1 MAGYMM
7 AARDST
13 YTEVGKSI
21 ARGAMI
27 FLETPYRGSENAAK
41 LHAILSATIGSKQF
55 VEELKREYMSISAI
69 NKDFRHYVKDVC
81 LWSLYENRPTS
92 IGAGRSAVL
101 VDRDTAVLGYDNE
114 GFSRIEGDHRT
125 ICKFESREAPGY
137 KTIKDLLAIPA
148 PDSAPLDDGH
158 PPGYTVE
165 SGARHAS
172 INRRP
177 NLAAKQLSKILGQ
190 DDTSGEH
197 SLFFR
202 DNRVVADS
210 CQWIFEKS
218 SFKWWADRKS
228 TRPGRYLWLYGP
240 PAAGKSVLVSAVI
253 DKSHSEHMLT
263 AFYFFRRNNVTG
275 RMTRS
280 FLLSLIAQMSMHS
293 LEFYEKLMDIDAQQA
308 KIHSMPTRVLWQKI
322 FIDTLF
328 EVKSSTESQWYW
340 IIDALDEADMPSEL
354 ISLIGRI
361 SSQTPINML
370 ITSRVDMDIKRSL
383 QTSVPKQALHQQEIE
398 PADTKDDMA
407 AHARHELES
416 LPFEPNEISQIV
428 ELLVAKSQG
437 IFLWVRFAV
446 EEIQAT
452 AHTLQGVYE
461 ALEAMPS
468 EMANFFQQILDGMS
482 AMRETN
488 KKIAKA
494 ILGSTVCA
502 MRPLG
507 TLELQAALHPTFGRL
522 ASLDYTIKQVCP
534 LLIKVDQDSGIVQLI
549 HGTVREFLLQCQD
562 SEFSVDSLQAH
573 HHLTRICLGV
583 WTEDTFAS
591 PISSSLQH
599 TRSVAELN
607 AIHPLL
613 YYSAT
618 SWFDHLQNAA
628 IDKPLELA
636 ICDFLRTSVL
646 SWVEVA
652 GLLGDLSLLTA
663 GALGLETLMVQ
674 SPLISNANKRL
685 VSGWA
690 VDLVRIAPQY
700 GRNIVSYP
708 FSIHKLLP
716 PFCPVKTQIGSQF
729 GAAGD
734 ISIVGAGHKHWDDF
748 LAHITVARDGGLC
761 KFLVCGATYLV
772 VALSGSTGTAIVYD
786 AETCQ
791 ELRRF
796 SHGERIVALHIN
808 STGEYI
814 VTGGLRSM
822 ETWRT
827 KTGEM
832 VSELANPG
840 RSRCLGAAF
849 RPDSKCVVIFTSNDS
864 IAIWD
869 LRQNSATESR
879 LERQSVHGKYRGWPW
894 GVAFDKDATKVSL
907 AYKGWP
913 IEVWHVD
920 RVEIVE
926 SVPTRNPLGS
936 CFNPSSNDIYVV
948 DHDSTMIR
956 YDIQAQT
963 TTQIRLNV
971 RVAVC
976 NPCGTLLVTGDSSG
990 VLKFFAADTMEL
1002 LYKIDKYSD
1011 MITGLCFSP
1020 DGTKLY
1026 DIRASD
1032 CNAWIPEVLLVS
1044 VREDSSLSGV
1054 DPEKSTLSRTGCNIT
1069 GDSSSLVNITS
1080 LICDSTGSF
1089 VCCGKSNG
1097 DVLLY
1102 HTQSGRVLQQLYT
1115 HGSTFDVQV
1124 LEWSADGSTL
1134 VSIDSSQRF
1143 IVSRLKQISTTKWN
1157 CERQQ
1162 DFYPGQSNNGAVRQL
1177 LLSPD
1182 STRLL
1187 ASFRG
1192 AHSFFDLN
1200 TGQETLQ
1207 TAFDHPENLPIWL
1220 QHPHLPEQLICLDL
1234 QVARIFRW
1242 DTGPRKSVKT
1252 LAYLTH
1258 DKRSVVVE
1266 WSTLERNPVT
1276 KCSTWS
1282 SLGFDT
1288 TAELIQESNNWH
1300 HLRLDSVVGVYRN
1313 QAVFLDQDLWVCSSP
1328 CGKKTGTTRHFYMPM
1343 DWLNT
1348 SEERLAVMTRSGE
1361 FVYAQRGVIVVV
1373 KCGMRSNQG
1382 LV

>member
-1 MAGYMM
+1 
-7 AARDST
+7 
-13 YTEVGKSI
+13 
-21 ARGAMI
+21 
-27 FLETPYRGSENAAK
+27 
-41 LHAILSATIGSKQF
+41 
-55 VEELKREYMSISAI
+55 
-69 NKDFRHYVKDVC
+69 
-81 LWSLYENRPTS
+81 
-92 IGAGRSAVL
+92 
-101 VDRDTAVLGYDNE
+101 
-114 GFSRIEGDHRT
+114 
-125 ICKFESREAPGY
+125 
-137 KTIKDLLAIPA
+137 
-148 PDSAPLDDGH
+148 
-158 PPGYTVE
+158 
-165 SGARHAS
+165 
-172 INRRP
+172 
-177 NLAAKQLSKILGQ
+177 
-190 DDTSGEH
+190 
-197 SLFFR
+197 
-202 DNRVVADS
+202 
-210 CQWIFEKS
+210 
-218 SFKWWADRKS
+218 
-228 TRPGRYLWLYGP
+228 
-240 PAAGKSVLVSAVI
+240 
-253 DKSHSEHMLT
+253 
-263 AFYFFRRNNVTG
+263 
-275 RMTRS
+275 
-280 FLLSLIAQMSMHS
+280 MSMHS

-328 EVKSSTESQWYW
+328 EIKSSTESQWYW

-370 ITSRVDMDIKRSL
+370 ITSRVDMDIKRRL

-488 KKIAKA
+488 KKIAKE

-502 MRPLG
+502 MQPLG

-599 TRSVAELN
+599 PRSVAELN

-748 LAHITVARDGGLC
+748 LAHITVARDGGL
-761 KFLVCGATYLV
+761 F
-772 VALSGSTGTAIVYD
+772 
-786 AETCQ
+786 
-791 ELRRF
+791 
-796 SHGERIVALHIN
+796 
-808 STGEYI
+808 
-814 VTGGLRSM
+814 TGGLRSM

-1054 DPEKSTLSRTGCNIT
+1054 DPEKS
-1069 GDSSSLVNITS
+1069 
-1080 LICDSTGSF
+1080 
-1089 VCCGKSNG
+1089 
-1097 DVLLY
+1097 
-1102 HTQSGRVLQQLYT
+1102 SGV
-1115 HGSTFDVQV
+1115 
-1124 LEWSADGSTL
+1124 
-1134 VSIDSSQRF
+1134 
-1143 IVSRLKQISTTKWN
+1143 
-1157 CERQQ
+1157 
-1162 DFYPGQSNNGAVRQL
+1162 VR
-1177 LLSPD
+1177 
-1182 STRLL
+1182 
-1187 ASFRG
+1187 
-1192 AHSFFDLN
+1192 
-1200 TGQETLQ
+1200 
-1207 TAFDHPENLPIWL
+1207 
-1220 QHPHLPEQLICLDL
+1220 
-1234 QVARIFRW
+1234 
-1242 DTGPRKSVKT
+1242 
-1252 LAYLTH
+1252 
-1258 DKRSVVVE
+1258 
-1266 WSTLERNPVT
+1266 
-1276 KCSTWS
+1276 
-1282 SLGFDT
+1282 
-1288 TAELIQESNNWH
+1288 
-1300 HLRLDSVVGVYRN
+1300 
-1313 QAVFLDQDLWVCSSP
+1313 
-1328 CGKKTGTTRHFYMPM
+1328 
-1343 DWLNT
+1343 
-1348 SEERLAVMTRSGE
+1348 
-1361 FVYAQRGVIVVV
+1361 
-1373 KCGMRSNQG
+1373 
-1382 LV
+1382 

>member
-1 MAGYMM
+1 
-7 AARDST
+7 
-13 YTEVGKSI
+13 
-21 ARGAMI
+21 
-27 FLETPYRGSENAAK
+27 
-41 LHAILSATIGSKQF
+41 
-55 VEELKREYMSISAI
+55 
-69 NKDFRHYVKDVC
+69 
-81 LWSLYENRPTS
+81 
-92 IGAGRSAVL
+92 
-101 VDRDTAVLGYDNE
+101 
-114 GFSRIEGDHRT
+114 
-125 ICKFESREAPGY
+125 
-137 KTIKDLLAIPA
+137 
-148 PDSAPLDDGH
+148 
-158 PPGYTVE
+158 
-165 SGARHAS
+165 
-172 INRRP
+172 
-177 NLAAKQLSKILGQ
+177 
-190 DDTSGEH
+190 
-197 SLFFR
+197 
-202 DNRVVADS
+202 
-210 CQWIFEKS
+210 
-218 SFKWWADRKS
+218 
-228 TRPGRYLWLYGP
+228 
-240 PAAGKSVLVSAVI
+240 
-253 DKSHSEHMLT
+253 
-263 AFYFFRRNNVTG
+263 
-275 RMTRS
+275 
-280 FLLSLIAQMSMHS
+280 MHT

-322 FIDTLF
+322 FIDSLF
-328 EVKSSTESQWYW
+328 EIKSSTESQWYW
-340 IIDALDEADMPSEL
+340 IIDALDEADAPSEL
-354 ISLIGRI
+354 ISLTGKIN
-361 SSQTPINML
+361 SQTPINIL

-407 AHARHELES
+407 AHARHELET

-482 AMRETN
+482 AMREIN

-494 ILGSTVCA
+494 ILGTTVCS

-534 LLIKVDQDSGIVQLI
+534 HLIKVDQDSGMVQLI
-549 HGTVREFLLQCQD
+549 HETVREFLLQCQD
-562 SEFSVDSLQAH
+562 SEFSVDSIQAH
-573 HHLTRICLGV
+573 HHLTQICLGV

-591 PISSSLQH
+591 PISSSLRH
-599 TRSVAELN
+599 PRSVAELN

-636 ICDFLRTSVL
+636 MCDFLRTSVL

-734 ISIVGAGHKHWDDF
+734 ISIVGAGHKHWDDC
-748 LAHITVARDGGLC
+748 LAHITVARDGGL
-761 KFLVCGATYLV
+761 L
-772 VALSGSTGTAIVYD
+772 YD

-808 STGEYI
+808 STGECI

-822 ETWRT
+822 KTWRT
-827 KTGEM
+827 MTGEM

-936 CFNPSSNDIYVV
+936 CFNPSNNDIYVI

-956 YDIQAQT
+956 YDVQAQT
-963 TTQIRLNV
+963 TTKIRLDV
-971 RVAVC
+971 RVA
-976 NPCGTLLVTGDSSG
+976 
-990 VLKFFAADTMEL
+990 FFAADTMEL

-1011 MITGLCFSP
+1011 MVTGLCFSP

-1032 CNAWIPEVLLVS
+1032 CNVWIPEVLL
-1044 VREDSSLSGV
+1044 
-1054 DPEKSTLSRTGCNIT
+1054 
-1069 GDSSSLVNITS
+1069 
-1080 LICDSTGSF
+1080 
-1089 VCCGKSNG
+1089 
-1097 DVLLY
+1097 
-1102 HTQSGRVLQQLYT
+1102 
-1115 HGSTFDVQV
+1115 V

-1143 IVSRLKQISTTKWN
+1143 IVSRLKQISTTQWN

-1187 ASFRG
+1187 ASFRE

-1207 TAFDHPENLPIWL
+1207 TAFDHPENLPFWL
-1220 QHPHLPEQLICLDL
+1220 QHPHRSEQIICLDL
-1234 QVARIFRW
+1234 QVARIFSW
-1242 DTGPRKSVKT
+1242 DTFETLTSTDGIVLDHDLAVEWAEKKVKT
-1252 LAYLTH
+1252 LAHLTH

>member
-1 MAGYMM
+1 MKTTASELCTITDFAKSLLLDLLTAKLSDAPIIFVSHSMGGLVVKKAYMM

-13 YTEVGKSI
+13 YTEVGNSI
-21 ARGAMI
+21 SRGAII
-27 FLETPYRGSENAAK
+27 FLGTPHRGSENAAK

-55 VEELKREYMSISAI
+55 VEELKRESMSISAI
-69 NKDFRHYVKDVC
+69 NEDFRHYAKNVC

-101 VDRDTAVLGYDNE
+101 VDRDTAVMGYDNE
-114 GFSRIEGDHRT
+114 GSSRIEGDHRT
-125 ICKFESREAPGY
+125 ICKFESRGAPGY
-137 KTIKDLLAIPA
+137 KTIRNLLVHVIETRVQIIPKAPPAPPAPPA
-148 PDSAPLDDGH
+148 PDTAPLDDAH
-158 PPGYTVE
+158 LPGYTTA
-165 SGARHAS
+165 SGARHATIS
-172 INRRP
+172 SRRP
-177 NLAAKQLSKILGQ
+177 SLAAKQLSQILGQ
-190 DDTSGEH
+190 QDTNGENL
-197 SLFFR
+197 LFFR

-210 CQWIFEKS
+210 CKWFFEKS
-218 SFKWWADRKS
+218 SFKWWADGKS

-253 DKSHSEHMLT
+253 DKLHSEHRLT
-263 AFYFFRRNNVTG
+263 SFYFFRRNNVTG
-275 RMTRS
+275 RTTRS

-328 EVKSSTESQWYW
+328 EMKSSTESQWYW
-340 IIDALDEADMPSEL
+340 ILDALDEADAPSEL
-354 ISLIGRI
+354 ISLIGKI
-361 SSQTPINML
+361 NSQTPINMF
-370 ITSRVDMDIKRSL
+370 ITSRVGMDIKRSL
-383 QTSVPKQALHQQEIE
+383 QTFVPKQALHQQEME

-416 LPFEPNEISQIV
+416 LPFEPDEINQIV
-428 ELLVAKSQG
+428 ELVVAKSQG

-452 AHTLQGVYE
+452 AHTLRGVYE

-468 EMANFFQQILDGMS
+468 EMAIFFQQILDAMS
-482 AMRETN
+482 AMRESN

-502 MRPLG
+502 MRPLR

-534 LLIKVDQDSGIVQLI
+534 HLIKVDQDSGIVQLI
-549 HGTVREFLLQCQD
+549 HETVREFLLQCQD

-573 HHLTRICLGV
+573 HHLTQICLGV

-591 PISSSLQH
+591 PISSSLRNP
-599 TRSVAELN
+599 RSVAELN

-618 SWFDHLQNAA
+618 SWFDHLQNAV

-663 GALGLETLMVQ
+663 GALGLETAMVQ
-674 SPLISNANKRL
+674 SPLISYADKRL
-685 VSGWA
+685 ISGWA
-690 VDLVRIAPQY
+690 VDLVRIAPKY

-734 ISIVGAGHKHWDDF
+734 IGIVGAGHKHWDDC
-748 LAHITVARDGGLC
+748 LARITVARDGGLC
-761 KFLVCGATYLV
+761 KFLVCGATYLA

-796 SHGERIVALHIN
+796 SHGERIAALHIN

-822 ETWRT
+822 KTWKT

-832 VSELANPG
+832 VSELANPA

-849 RPDSKCVVIFTSNDS
+849 RPDSKCVVMFTSNDS

-879 LERQSVHGKYRGWPW
+879 LERQSVHGKYRGSPW
-894 GVAFDKDATKVSL
+894 GVTFDKDATKVGL

-913 IEVWHVD
+913 IEVWDVD

-936 CFNPSSNDIYVV
+936 CFNPFNNDIYGM
-948 DHDSTMIR
+948 DHDSTMVR
-956 YDIQAQT
+956 YDVQAQT
-963 TTQIRLNV
+963 TTQIRLEV

-976 NPCGTLLVTGDSSG
+976 NPSGTLLVTGDSSG
-990 VLKFFAADTMEL
+990 VLKFFTADTMEL
-1002 LYKIDKYSD
+1002 LYQIDKYSD
-1011 MITGLCFSP
+1011 MVTGLCFSP

-1026 DIRASD
+1026 DIRATH
-1032 CNAWIPEVLLVS
+1032 CNVWIPEVLLVS

-1054 DPEKSTLSRTGCNIT
+1054 ESEN
-1069 GDSSSLVNITS
+1069 SSGV
-1080 LICDSTGSF
+1080 
-1089 VCCGKSNG
+1089 
-1097 DVLLY
+1097 
-1102 HTQSGRVLQQLYT
+1102 
-1115 HGSTFDVQV
+1115 
-1124 LEWSADGSTL
+1124 
-1134 VSIDSSQRF
+1134 
-1143 IVSRLKQISTTKWN
+1143 
-1157 CERQQ
+1157 
-1162 DFYPGQSNNGAVRQL
+1162 VR
-1177 LLSPD
+1177 
-1182 STRLL
+1182 
-1187 ASFRG
+1187 
-1192 AHSFFDLN
+1192 
-1200 TGQETLQ
+1200 
-1207 TAFDHPENLPIWL
+1207 
-1220 QHPHLPEQLICLDL
+1220 
-1234 QVARIFRW
+1234 
-1242 DTGPRKSVKT
+1242 
-1252 LAYLTH
+1252 
-1258 DKRSVVVE
+1258 
-1266 WSTLERNPVT
+1266 
-1276 KCSTWS
+1276 
-1282 SLGFDT
+1282 
-1288 TAELIQESNNWH
+1288 
-1300 HLRLDSVVGVYRN
+1300 
-1313 QAVFLDQDLWVCSSP
+1313 
-1328 CGKKTGTTRHFYMPM
+1328 
-1343 DWLNT
+1343 
-1348 SEERLAVMTRSGE
+1348 
-1361 FVYAQRGVIVVV
+1361 
-1373 KCGMRSNQG
+1373 
-1382 LV
+1382 